1 MNGQGGRPTPVSFD
15 VPVEHWTRVMLDD
28 DQGVVVEVKPA
39 VVRVRRMPGQDEQ
52 GRPIYEV
59 TAFIAARVVPQ
70 DKEE

>member
-1 MNGQGGRPTPVSFD
+1 MSGQGDSPAPVSFD

-28 DQGVVVEVKPA
+28 DQGVVIEVKPA
-39 VVRVRRMPGQDEQ
+39 VVRVRRVPGQDEH

-59 TAFIAARVVPQ
+59 TAFITTRVVPE